1 MPKTAAIVLAAGAS
15 RRLGSPKQLADIG
28 GAPLLQQVLD
38 MVATWPVDG
47 VVVVLGAHADEVMD
61 MIEFGDATIA
71 INDDWEE
78 GMAASIRVGLDLLAR
93 DASWERAFV
102 VLGDQPGI
110 PDEVPEGLLEAAE
123 TTHRPVVVPVYRYE
137 RGHPVLFD
145 RSLWPRLMA
154 LSGDVGASALL
165 TTHPEWVEELRF
177 SRSTPRDVDTRD
189 DLADLRKGQTR
200 RGEGSR

>member
-1 MPKTAAIVLAAGAS
+1 MSKTAAIVLAAGES
-15 RRLGSPKQLADIG
+15 RRLGSPKQLAEIG
-28 GAPLLQQVLD
+28 GTPLLQQVLE
-38 MVATWPVDG
+38 MVGGWSVDG
-47 VVVVLGAHADEVMD
+47 IVVVLGAHADEVMESID
-61 MIEFGDATIA
+61 FGDATIA
-71 INDDWEE
+71 INEDWTE

-110 PDEVPEGLLEAAE
+110 PEEVPERLLDAAAS
-123 TTHRPVVVPVYRYE
+123 THRPVVVPVYRYE

-165 TTHPEWVEELRF
+165 ATHPEWVEEVRF
-177 SRSTPRDVDTRD
+177 SSSMPRDVDTRD
-189 DLADLRKGQTR
+189 DLADLRRGEGR
-200 RGEGSR
+200 RGERSR

>member
-1 MPKTAAIVLAAGAS
+1 MSKTAAIVLAAGES
-15 RRLGSPKQLADIG
+15 RRLGSPKQLVEIG
-28 GAPLLQQVLD
+28 GAPLLQQVIE
-38 MVATWPVDG
+38 MVGRWPVDG
-47 VVVVLGAHADEVMD
+47 VVVVLGAHADQVMD
-61 MIEFGDATIA
+61 GIDFGDATIA

-110 PDEVPEGLLEAAE
+110 PEEVPVQLLEAAE
-123 TTHRPVVVPVYRYE
+123 ETHRPVVVPVYRYE

-165 TTHPEWVEELRF
+165 TTHPEWVEEIRF

-189 DLADLRKGQTR
+189 DLADLR
-200 RGEGSR
+200 RGERSR